1 MQSDDRNSDMA
12 VFGRTRT
19 GTGIFKPDK
28 SAGIYMGMTKGD
40 REPDRVIRHKYVFSK
55 NYLFIEF

>member
-12 VFGRTRT
+12 VFGRTRP

-40 REPDRVIRHKYVFSK
+40 KGT
-55 NYLFIEF
+55 